1 MDVSGGYNHKYV
13 VNKHFD
19 KISFSNG
26 RWQDMW
32 GG

>member
-1 MDVSGGYNHKYV
+1 MGVFGGYDHKYV

-19 KISFSNG
+19 KLSLLNG